1 MRGRFTHDSTNRT
14 GRQNMGVFISLGKFT
29 DQGIRNIKDSPDRA
43 GTFKAMAEKMGI
55 TVKGVYYTT
64 GRYDVVTIMG
74 GTDEAVTTALLKA
87 GSLGNVRSETLRG
100 FTIEEAKRIIGN
112 IP

>member
-1 MRGRFTHDSTNRT
+1 MATY
-14 GRQNMGVFISLGKFT
+14 ISLMKFT
-29 DQGIRNIKDSPDRA
+29 DQGIRNIKDSPDRY
-43 GTFKAMAEKMGI
+43 GTFKAMAEKLGI
-55 TVKGVYYTT
+55 TVKGFYYTT
-64 GRYDVVTIMG
+64 GRYDGISIVE

-87 GSLGNVRSETLRG
+87 GSLGNMRTETLRG